1 MPAVVGAAVR
11 LMYYGALS
19 VSAIARQLVSPKS
32 LRIMAKEQT
41 DRTTLDLFATE
52 RRPGRPK
59 TNPLSRDEQ
68 LRINKRNQLKRDK
81 VRGLKRVELKLNAEA
96 VDALNEL
103 AEARNMNRSDLIEEM
118 LMNQLATLHSR
129 DKA

>member
-1 MPAVVGAAVR
+1 
-11 LMYYGALS
+11 
-19 VSAIARQLVSPKS
+19 
-32 LRIMAKEQT
+32 MAKEQT

-81 VRGLKRVELKLNAEA
+81 SRGLKRVELKLNADA

-118 LMNQLATLHSR
+118 LMTQLAALR
-129 DKA
+129 GQDKA

>member
-1 MPAVVGAAVR
+1 
-11 LMYYGALS
+11 MYYGALS
-19 VSAIARQLVSPKS
+19 IRAEAWLIVSPEVTK
-32 LRIMAKEQT
+32 IMAKEQT
-41 DRTTLDLFATE
+41 DRTTLDLFAHE

-81 VRGLKRVELKLNAEA
+81 SRGLKRVELKLNADA

-118 LMNQLATLHSR
+118 LMTQLAALR
-129 DKA
+129 GQDKA